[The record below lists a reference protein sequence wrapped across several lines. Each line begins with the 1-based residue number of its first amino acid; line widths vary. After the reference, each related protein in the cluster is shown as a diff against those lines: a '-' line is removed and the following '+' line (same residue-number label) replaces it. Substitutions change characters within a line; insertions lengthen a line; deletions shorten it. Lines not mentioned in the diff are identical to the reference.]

1 MAAQTHSRIGVMINN
16 AGVMPSSPLER
27 LRTDEWNQMI
37 DVTVASTLG
46 EPDAGLASYRD
57 MVERVRAFCDK
68 SDTPMICDADTG
80 YGGLLNV
87 AHTVRGYEAAGA
99 AGIQLEDQEFPKKC
113 GHNTPGRRVIVMD
126 DMVHKIQVAVE
137 SRYNEDT
144 LIIARTDARTALGL
158 DEALR
163 RGLRRGWC

>member
-57 MVERVRAFCDK
+57 MVERVRTFCDK
-68 SDTPMICDADTG
+68 SDNPMICDANTG
-80 YGGLLNV
+80 SV
-87 AHTVRGYEAAGA
+87 AY
-99 AGIQLEDQEFPKKC
+99 
-113 GHNTPGRRVIVMD
+113 
-126 DMVHKIQVAVE
+126 
-137 SRYNEDT
+137 
-144 LIIARTDARTALGL
+144 
-158 DEALR
+158 
-163 RGLRRGWC
+163 